1 MARVASDFERRRR
14 PRIHDVAGNESPDG
28 VLTGAW
34 PTRERMAYP
43 ALLRHLSYRRH
54 RHSDGL

>member
-54 RHSDGL
+54 RH